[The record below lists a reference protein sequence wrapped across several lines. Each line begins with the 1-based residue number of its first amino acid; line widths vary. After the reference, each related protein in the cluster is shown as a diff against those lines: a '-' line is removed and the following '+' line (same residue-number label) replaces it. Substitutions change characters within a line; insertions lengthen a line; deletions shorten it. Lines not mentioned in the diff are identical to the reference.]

1 MDAQHESRVK
11 ALRELGRASDHMHLE
26 MGKINRLVNE
36 HAEKQQVLADD
47 NYLMEAEFAQKLKGL
62 EVEAVGIE
70 AKIVALKQEKEG
82 MLVDTTEAQKQAAL
96 LEKKIALE
104 RETQKAL
111 DPEVGAAEVRAMQRE
126 IHRMRLRYAQLQKR
140 QELMIQ
146 DMERAIYKRDNIEA
160 KGKTMAGKKGAPPT
174 SAALAKQLAELTK
187 KLKLTTHDANL
198 SQMAVLKLQQTQAER
213 GAQVDE
219 AAAQAADAEAQAAAA
234 ADALGAQQAQARAIA
249 LQLRHKSRLASK
261 LVAAA
266 EGTYAPQQSEA
277 EIEALTAENEATAQ
291 RLMGVVEALAA
302 SFPQQAPQISSLVQT
317 VMAG

>member
-1 MDAQHESRVK
+1 MP
-11 ALRELGRASDHMHLE
+11 HMHSAISHPSTPSL
-26 MGKINRLVNE
+26 
-36 HAEKQQVLADD
+36 H
-47 NYLMEAEFAQKLKGL
+47 Y
-62 EVEAVGIE
+62 
-70 AKIVALKQEKEG
+70 
-82 MLVDTTEAQKQAAL
+82 
-96 LEKKIALE
+96 
-104 RETQKAL
+104 
-111 DPEVGAAEVRAMQRE
+111 
-126 IHRMRLRYAQLQKR
+126 RYAQLQKR

>member
-1 MDAQHESRVK
+1 
-11 ALRELGRASDHMHLE
+11 
-26 MGKINRLVNE
+26 
-36 HAEKQQVLADD
+36 
-47 NYLMEAEFAQKLKGL
+47 
-62 EVEAVGIE
+62 
-70 AKIVALKQEKEG
+70 
-82 MLVDTTEAQKQAAL
+82 
-96 LEKKIALE
+96 
-104 RETQKAL
+104 
-111 DPEVGAAEVRAMQRE
+111 
-126 IHRMRLRYAQLQKR
+126 
-140 QELMIQ
+140 MIQ

-213 GAQVDE
+213 GALVDE

-234 ADALGAQQAQARAIA
+234 ADALGAQQAQAHAIA

-266 EGTYAPQQSEA
+266 EGTYVPQQSEA

>member
-1 MDAQHESRVK
+1 
-11 ALRELGRASDHMHLE
+11 
-26 MGKINRLVNE
+26 
-36 HAEKQQVLADD
+36 
-47 NYLMEAEFAQKLKGL
+47 
-62 EVEAVGIE
+62 
-70 AKIVALKQEKEG
+70 

-198 SQMAVLKLQQTQAER
+198 GPNQ
-213 GAQVDE
+213 GAFLNIE
-219 AAAQAADAEAQAAAA
+219 
-234 ADALGAQQAQARAIA
+234 LI
-249 LQLRHKSRLASK
+249 
-261 LVAAA
+261 
-266 EGTYAPQQSEA
+266 SEKT
-277 EIEALTAENEATAQ
+277 EE
-291 RLMGVVEALAA
+291 
-302 SFPQQAPQISSLVQT
+302 
-317 VMAG
+317 